1 MMRTVKLTL
10 IIVGI
15 ICVVVLAG
23 CTELQDLRIQ
33 NQRQRERI
41 SELDSQLQS
50 TKLGSEQL
58 QRKLDGIDAVHKA
71 DTDAFR
77 QKIVALEEDINGKKS
92 LISTMQGRLVYGGA
106 LIPVE
111 LGSALEDFAKADPM
125 VEYDSSRGVVKFKS
139 DLLFEKGSDVVSPGA
154 EGAVKL
160 LCAILNT
167 DVGRKFDIIIAGHTD
182 DIRIGRAETR
192 QKHPT
197 NWHLSVHRAISVLEL
212 MERNGIDSE
221 RMSARGFGEYR
232 PIVPNEPGKKGNPQN
247 RRVEIY
253 IVPKGM

>member
-1 MMRTVKLTL
+1 MRVVRLLL
-10 IIVGI
+10 IFVGMAG
-15 ICVVVLAG
+15 VVVLAG

-33 NQRQRERI
+33 NQRQTERI
-41 SELDSQLQS
+41 SELNSQLQS
-50 TKLGSEQL
+50 TRLQYDQL
-58 QRKLDGIDAVHKA
+58 RRRLDGIDAVHKA
-71 DTDAFR
+71 EADSLR
-77 QKIVALEEDINGKKS
+77 QKIVALEEDLKSKKS
-92 LISTMQGRLVYGGA
+92 LITTMQKQLVYGGA

-111 LGSALEDFAKADPM
+111 LGSALEDFAKSDPM

-167 DVGRKFDIIIAGHTD
+167 DVGRKFDVIIAGHTD

-197 NWHLSVHRAISVLEL
+197 NWHLSAHRAIAVLEM
-212 MERNGIDSE
+212 MERTGVDPE
-221 RMSARGFGEYR
+221 RMSARGFGQYR
-232 PIVPNEPGKKGNPQN
+232 PIAPNKPGKKGNPVN